1 MDKGLFFF
9 ILSITALWLVLDEF
23 FGQQRI
29 SQIALKLTPNVD
41 TPLSSV
47 QSAIEE
53 KKKEVDQKVEQKKK
67 EIQKRVDQHLQNDWL
82 YNKFMDRY
90 GPA

>member
-9 ILSITALWLVLDEF
+9 ILSLTALWLVLDEF

-29 SQIALKLTPNVD
+29 SQIALKLTPNVE

-47 QSAIEE
+47 QDTI
-53 KKKEVDQKVEQKKK
+53 EQKKK
-67 EIQKRVDQHLQNDWL
+67 EFKKKADKHIENDPL
-82 YNKFMDRY
+82 YNKFMERY